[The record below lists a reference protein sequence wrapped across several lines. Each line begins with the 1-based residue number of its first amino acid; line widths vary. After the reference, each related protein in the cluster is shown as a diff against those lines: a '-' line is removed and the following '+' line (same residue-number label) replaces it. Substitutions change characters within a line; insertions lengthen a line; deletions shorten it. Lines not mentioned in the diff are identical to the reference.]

1 MVTKATTPLTV
12 RVLPCG
18 NWIDE
23 SGPVVQPSTPSFA
36 PGRLE
41 SVEQKRLTRLDLGKY
56 IVSDANPLKARAV
69 MNRLW
74 AQFFGT
80 RLSATL
86 DDLGS
91 LGQLPSHP
99 ELLDF
104 IAAEFREGGWDFK
117 HMIRL
122 LVTSATEVDPVVR
135 PTDYWR
141 LKIRAGSR
149 PRCSSPAFSI
159 SAISAAQAYSAIS
172 QGFTASP

>member
-1 MVTKATTPLTV
+1 MPTS
-12 RVLPCG
+12 G
-18 NWIDE
+18 NWIDD
-23 SGPVVQPSTPSFA
+23 SGPVVQTSTPSFP

-41 SVEQKRLTRLDLGKY
+41 SVEQKLLTRLDLGKY

-91 LGQLPSHP
+91 QGQLPSHP

-122 LVTSATEVDPVVR
+122 LVASATEVDPVVR
-135 PTDYWR
+135 PTYYWR

-159 SAISAAQAYSAIS
+159 PAISAAPAYKTIS
-172 QGFTASP
+172 QGVATSP